1 MESKNRSQ
9 ASLDDTLKLNR
20 SSWAFRSGGLASFG
34 TLPMISPRLAPTIPA
49 YGTDLE
55 NRANFDREDGST
67 GDAQM
72 RFKKIGAWGHAARH
86 AIKRV
91 E

>member
-1 MESKNRSQ
+1 MQDRRMTHTDFNQLLSSITALTPEQVRQLRQQLDCQSAQTKN
-9 ASLDDTLKLNR
+9 
-20 SSWAFRSGGLASFG
+20 
-34 TLPMISPRLAPTIPA
+34 
-49 YGTDLE
+49 GTDLE